1 MMKLIIRI
9 VLTKYLYQYCDDT
22 VEMII
27 GAFAKY

>member
-1 MMKLIIRI
+1 MKLIIRI
-9 VLTKYLYQYCDDT
+9 VLTKYLYCDDT